1 MLIQLYKNIFFDCAY
16 GGYTMLKNPQNLDF
30 AESEERGR
38 KMKKQT
44 KFVLSKM
51 PYFSVNNL

>member
-1 MLIQLYKNIFFDCAY
+1 
-16 GGYTMLKNPQNLDF
+16 MLKNPQKLTF
-30 AESEERGR
+30 AESEERGG